1 MAKSIFPFSTLS
13 ALVILGGFINLATF
27 KASARNGESGL
38 NGGPMIAG
46 LAHAGG
52 PCSLESVVSRDGWA
66 QVRRQPNL
74 DGTPLWRLTNGS
86 TLAWCGA
93 GTRDADGRLWH
104 FVRFVTGDESWQHS
118 GWVSAGLLTQ
128 VDESEGASAAALKPA
143 PPPSSPSSSAVTPSM
158 RPKSERAEDQKGGI
172 GTGFFISPEGYII
185 TNAHVVKGCSVVQAA
200 SGMNFR
206 RDARV
211 VATDTANDLAL
222 LKIETKQAAYSQLR
236 SGVKTGEKSP
246 RSGFP
251 CMGCLRRPGISPWA
265 MFRRSRASATTPA
278 TFRSPHPSSR
288 ETVAAPSSTRTAM
301 SSAWSSRS

>member
-1 MAKSIFPFSTLS
+1 M
-13 ALVILGGFINLATF
+13 ATF
-27 KASARNGESGL
+27 EASARSGESGI

-46 LAHAGG
+46 SAHAGG

-93 GTRDADGRLWH
+93 VTRDADGRTWH
-104 FVRFVTGDESWQHS
+104 FVRFVTVDESWQHS

-128 VDESEGASAAALKPA
+128 LYESEGASAAALKPA
-143 PPPSSPSSSAVTPSM
+143 QPQSPPSSSAVTPSL
-158 RPKSERAEDQKGGI
+158 PQQANRADEEKGGI

-200 SGMNFR
+200 SGINFR

-222 LKIETKQAAYSQLR
+222 LKIETKQAAACGQLR
-236 SGVKTGEKSP
+236 AGVKTGGESP
-246 RSGFP
+246 RSAFP
-251 CMGCLRRPGISPWA
+251 CAGCSRPPGISPWA

-278 TFRSPHPSSR
+278 ISRSPHPSSR
-288 ETVAAPSSTRTAM
+288 GTVAAPSSTRTAM
-301 SSAWSSRS
+301 SSVWSSRS